1 MVMHTHVRRAEMLVL
16 NCVGSAL
23 SSHRVAHRVNDLAK
37 ADRLSAATSGRI
49 SRLDIRQAHMSAS
62 LRASCN

>member
-16 NCVGSAL
+16 NSVSSAL
-23 SSHRVAHRVNDLAK
+23 PTHRVAHRVDGLAK
-37 ADRLSAATSGRI
+37 ADRLSAATSGRV
-49 SRLDIRQAHMSAS
+49 SCVEGRQAHVFAS